1 MRRTFTAGW
10 GVGATLLVLANAAAQ
25 PVTEAVDPAMVRA
38 RDWLQQLDRGQF
50 DAALQAADE
59 RLAKRG
65 VEKFTADV
73 QKARRGEAMPS
84 CRTGL
89 YVEVLGDGA
98 EASFVARYGND
109 RVTERVTL
117 RYDAQN
123 VLHPTEYKISGS
135 VPKDSK
141 ACS

>member
-1 MRRTFTAGW
+1 MHAKIAVWW
-10 GVGATLLVLANAAAQ
+10 GLGATMLLATAAAQ
-25 PVTEAVDPAMVRA
+25 PVTEAADPAMIRA
-38 RDWLQQLDRGQF
+38 RDWLQELDRGQY

-65 VEKFTADV
+65 LEKFTAEV

-89 YVEVLGDGA
+89 YVELLDDGA

-109 RVTERVTL
+109 RVTEHVTL
-117 RYDAQN
+117 RYDPQD